1 MPHVYDIEI
10 YSYYYLDVYFAYG
23 GFCCLVSKSCP
34 TLWPHGLQHSRL
46 PCPSLSSRVC
56 SDSCSLS
63 QWCHQTIQPTCFS
76 VTCFSSC
83 PQSFPASGSF
93 PMSQLFTSCGQS
105 IRASA
110 SVSSFQ
116 FRINFLQDWL
126 IWSPCSKRLQDHNSK
141 ALILWCSA
149 FFMVQFSHPYMTTGK
164 ALSLT
169 RWIFVSKVMSLL
181 FNMLSRLVITSF
193 QGVSVF

>member
-105 IRASA
+105 IRGSA
-110 SVSSFQ
+110 LIS
-116 FRINFLQDWL
+116 FRIDWFDFAVQGTLKSLLQHH
-126 IWSPCSKRLQDHNSK
+126 SSK
-141 ALILWCSA
+141 ATILWCSA
-149 FFMVQFSHPYMTTGK
+149 FFMVQLSHSYVITGK
-164 ALSLT
+164 TIALT
-169 RWIFVSKVMSLL
+169 RRTFVGKV
-181 FNMLSRLVITSF
+181 TSAF
-193 QGVSVF
+193 